1 MSENGTVTLRISN
14 AQRCKKVE
22 QNKLIIQSTF
32 KKVEQNKLIIQSTFK
47 KVEQNN
53 ADIHYVLN
61 PNYFYLL
68 NNQ

>member
-1 MSENGTVTLRISN
+1 MGVSN
-14 AQRCKKVE
+14 EKMC
-22 QNKLIIQSTF
+22 
-32 KKVEQNKLIIQSTFK
+32 K